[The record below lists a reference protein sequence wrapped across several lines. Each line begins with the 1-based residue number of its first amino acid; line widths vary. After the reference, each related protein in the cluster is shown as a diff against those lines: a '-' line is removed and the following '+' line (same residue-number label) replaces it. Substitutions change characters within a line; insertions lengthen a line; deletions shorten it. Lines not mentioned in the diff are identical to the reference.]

1 MAGTSELEQRL
12 ASLTPKDTTRGF
24 LFNAALDLVRS
35 EAGEDAVK
43 RCLEAAGSSGF
54 TAFFSY
60 PVSTLVQ
67 LIHAAAHELSDRYG
81 GFDEALRQLGAQV
94 APHFLGSATGRML
107 LSLMGKEP
115 QQRFDSLPTAYR
127 MWWDHGSCSLTW
139 VSPRSGRLHYDNA
152 MPVAYLVGSV
162 MPLLTGPRLQGARV
176 NGRQTGPTTSEVD
189 FSWE

>member
-1 MAGTSELEQRL
+1 MTGTSELEQRL

-24 LFNAALDLVRS
+24 LFSAALDLVKR
-35 EAGEDAVK
+35 EAGEDAMK
-43 RCLEAAGSSGF
+43 RCLEAADASGF

-60 PVSTLVQ
+60 PVSTLLQ
-67 LIHAAAHELSDRYG
+67 LVHAAAHELSDRYG
-81 GFDEALRQLGAQV
+81 GVDEALQRLGAHV
-94 APHFLGSATGRML
+94 APHFLASATGKML

-139 VSPRSGRLHYDNA
+139 SGPRSGRIHYESA
-152 MPVAYLVGSV
+152 MPVAYLIGSV
-162 MPLLTGPRLQGARV
+162 KPLLAASHLQSTRLT
-176 NGRQTGPTTSEVD
+176 GRQTGPTTSEVD